1 MSESAYPG
9 RVRRLALVVVVA
21 LMALVVYRQRTLD
34 RWEHE
39 LEIERRQ
46 RSPQ

>member
-9 RVRRLALVVVVA
+9 HVRRLVLVVVVA
-21 LMALVVYRQRTLD
+21 LMALVVYRQRKLD

-39 LEIERRQ
+39 LEFARRQ

>member
-1 MSESAYPG
+1 
-9 RVRRLALVVVVA
+9 VRRLVLVVVVA

-39 LEIERRQ
+39 LEIGRRPPSAQ
-46 RSPQ
+46 